1 MKCFNCDQEGH
12 MAWQCG
18 QQAATTPERPDSL
31 AIYRRPVAEISQR
44 YQEWADKIRADMGW
58 AKSSDE

>member
-18 QQAATTPERPDSL
+18 TTTTPERPDPL
-31 AIYRRPVAEISQR
+31 ALYRRPPGEVSADPHG
-44 YQEWADKIRADMGW
+44 WADKIRADMGW
-58 AKSSDE
+58 TKGQN

>member
-18 QQAATTPERPDSL
+18 TEPQRADPTAL
-31 AIYRRPVAEISQR
+31 YRRPVAEISQR
-44 YQEWADKIRADMGW
+44 YHEWADKIRADMGW
-58 AKSSDE
+58 TKSSDEQPRL